1 MLLSRTGGLAMAGVA
16 SVLYAGVVLG
26 RTVLPTSVFF
36 ESPGETSALELLT
49 MFLNAGTFLIVAIV
63 AGGLAEQFRAT
74 SQELETQRKDLRDLQ
89 AYKDLVFQSVG
100 TGLIALDRDHRITAF
115 NGAAEEITGRSANET
130 IGRPW
135 RAIFGDGVPL
145 PEVEAAIEASPRAS
159 TRHET
164 PLRRPDGTTV
174 PVRLTFSGLRSGEGA
189 RLGLIGACD
198 DLSAIR
204 AMEARMRQADR
215 LATLGRMAANIAH
228 EIRNPLA
235 SLTGAIEVLTGTAAA
250 GEARERLSQ
259 IVVRESERLNQIIT
273 NFLEY
278 ARPAPLAFQAVNV
291 AGALE
296 GVLLLLEHRGAASG
310 LKIVRA
316 FSSPLVWRV
325 DPEQFRQVL
334 WNLCLNAVEAMP
346 QGGELS
352 VGATAVPGQKLEVW
366 VTDSGH
372 GIAPDDLTH
381 VFEPFFST
389 KPGGTGL
396 GLSLVHRIVQ
406 EHGGE
411 GDVRSTPVLV
421 ITAFAS
427 TETAV
432 EAMKLGAYDY
442 LTKPFKVDE
451 IKLTIANALERKRLQ
466 DENQA
471 LKRQLRRE
479 RGFENFLGKSP
490 QMLDIF
496 ETIRKAADSVSTV
509 LITGESGTGKELV
522 ARAIHEES
530 PRRNGPVVAS
540 NCGAGPQTLMESDLF
555 GHVKGAFTGAVA
567 NTVGLFSAAAG
578 GTLFLDEVTEVPSSV
593 QVKLLRAI
601 QEREIRRV
609 GDTRD
614 IKVDVRLIA
623 ASNREV
629 AKAVADGVLR
639 EDLFYR
645 LNVIPIHLP
654 PLRERRED
662 IPLLVA
668 HFVRRLSAELGP
680 PVRSVTPGALP
691 VLETYRWPGH
701 VRELENVIERAL
713 VLGSG
718 DRLDAP
724 GLPPDLRRPRDVQG
738 VAVEIPEDGL
748 DLEATLSQ
756 IEHRYIQTA
765 LARTGGVQTRAAE
778 LLRVSLRQIRYKLQ
792 KYTRLTRRG

>member
-1 MLLSRTGGLAMAGVA
+1 MPDTR
-16 SVLYAGVVLG
+16 VLVVDDE
-26 RTVLPTSVFF
+26 RSMR
-36 ESPGETSALELLT
+36 ELLAI
-49 MFLNAGTFLIVAIV
+49 MLRQAGHDVTVAD
-63 AGGLAEQFRAT
+63 GG
-74 SQELETQRKDLRDLQ
+74 
-89 AYKDLVFQSVG
+89 
-100 TGLIALDRDHRITAF
+100 
-115 NGAAEEITGRSANET
+115 
-130 IGRPW
+130 
-135 RAIFGDGVPL
+135 
-145 PEVEAAIEASPRAS
+145 EAAIKALKS
-159 TRHET
+159 
-164 PLRRPDGTTV
+164 D
-174 PVRLTFSGLRSGEGA
+174 TF
-189 RLGLIGACD
+189 
-198 DLSAIR
+198 DLVITDL
-204 AMEARMRQADR
+204 RMREVDG
-215 LATLGRMAANIAH
+215 LAVLRAAK
-228 EIRNPLA
+228 E
-235 SLTGAIEVLTGTAAA
+235 
-250 GEARERLSQ
+250 Q
-259 IVVRESERLNQIIT
+259 
-273 NFLEY
+273 
-278 ARPAPLAFQAVNV
+278 
-291 AGALE
+291 
-296 GVLLLLEHRGAASG
+296 
-310 LKIVRA
+310 
-316 FSSPLVWRV
+316 SPQTV
-325 DPEQFRQVL
+325 
-334 WNLCLNAVEAMP
+334 
-346 QGGELS
+346 
-352 VGATAVPGQKLEVW
+352 
-366 VTDSGH
+366 
-372 GIAPDDLTH
+372 
-381 VFEPFFST
+381 
-389 KPGGTGL
+389 
-396 GLSLVHRIVQ
+396 
-406 EHGGE
+406 
-411 GDVRSTPVLV
+411 VLV

-471 LKRQLRRE
+471 LKRQLRQE

-530 PRRNGPVVAS
+530 PRRNGPFVS
-540 NCGAGPQTLMESDLF
+540 INCGAVPETLMESELF

-623 ASNREV
+623 ASNRDV

-668 HFVRRLSAELGP
+668 HFVRRLSAELGR
-680 PVRSVTPGALP
+680 PVRSVTPEALAI
-691 VLETYRWPGH
+691 LETYRWPGN

-724 GLPPDLRRPRDVQG
+724 GLPPDLRRPRDVQD